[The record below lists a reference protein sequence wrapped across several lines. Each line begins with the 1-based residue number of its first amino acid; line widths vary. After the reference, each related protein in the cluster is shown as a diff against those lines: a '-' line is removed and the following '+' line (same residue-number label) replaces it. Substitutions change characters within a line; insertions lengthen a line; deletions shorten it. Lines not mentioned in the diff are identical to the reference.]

1 MNLLTPATIDFGE
14 DLNLADQAYEQLRR
28 LILMR
33 QLPGGTFV
41 VEGKLAEQLHISR
54 TPMREAILRLAAEG
68 LLVKHGSRSFAV
80 RRVLP
85 AEFFQAMRMREL
97 LECEAIR
104 LSMGK
109 IPAGRIE
116 TVRTQIARLATAQTQ
131 ERAHWDAD
139 DQIHLM
145 FPDASGNDVLGRLIR
160 QVRVTTRLFE
170 ISSPFRRVREDGAE
184 HLAILDAYAKDDAVA
199 TADALRCHLRNLS
212 AEAMAII
219 RGDA

>member
-1 MNLLTPATIDFGE
+1 MSIDALEFGD

-80 RRVLP
+80 RRVTP
-85 AEFFQAMRMREL
+85 TEFFQAMRVREL

-104 LSMGK
+104 LAMGK
-109 IPAGRIE
+109 IPAEAIAA
-116 TVRTQIARLATAQTQ
+116 VKVDIARLATAQTQ

-139 DQIHLM
+139 DRMHLM
-145 FPDASGNDVLGRLIR
+145 FPDASGNEVLGRLIR
-160 QVRVTTRLFE
+160 QIRVTTRLFE
-170 ISSPFRRVREDGAE
+170 ISSPFRRVKEDGAE
-184 HLAILDAYAKDDAVA
+184 HLAILKAYAKGDVA
-199 TADALRCHLRNLS
+199 ATVEALRTHIRNLS
-212 AEAMAII
+212 SDAMAII
-219 RGDA
+219 SGAA